1 MVDKP
6 QLAPQANLILV
17 NWTGPQVHATPPQ
30 PQSSQQLVPS
40 TCRASVRKVLS
51 SKHPVFKD
59 HCVFPLTGAK
69 GKLIRPLVDV
79 SKPGVMGF
87 VFAE

>member
-17 NWTGPQVHATPPQ
+17 NWTGPRVHETPPQ
-30 PQSSQQLVPS
+30 TQSSQQFPPPAEPAL
-40 TCRASVRKVLS
+40 RKVLS

-59 HCVFPLTGAK
+59 HRVFPLTGAK
-69 GKLIRPLVDV
+69 GKLIKPLVDV
-79 SKPGVMGF
+79 RKPGVMGF